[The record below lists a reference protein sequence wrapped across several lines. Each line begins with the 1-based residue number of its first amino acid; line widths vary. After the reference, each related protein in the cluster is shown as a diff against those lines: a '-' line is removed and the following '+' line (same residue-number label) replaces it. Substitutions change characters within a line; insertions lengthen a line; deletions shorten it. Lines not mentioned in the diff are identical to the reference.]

1 MIGQYFLP
9 HFTVILMLV
18 YLIHL
23 LNLHII
29 YTSLGINSGMSGLI
43 KSGFSDISSFLSTIE
58 STFASLF
65 STVFS
70 SFGSSVSIVM
80 QTFGFSAASYDI
92 LGPTMFVGGL
102 GLAFLVGYLFLVPG
116 DAERDIVQGEDE
128 I

>member
-1 MIGQYFLP
+1 MISQYFLP
-9 HFTVILMLV
+9 HFTAILILV

-29 YTSLGINSGMSGLI
+29 YTNLGINSGMSGLI

-65 STVFS
+65 STVFG

>member
-1 MIGQYFLP
+1 MISQYFLP
-9 HFTVILMLV
+9 HFTAILILV

-65 STVFS
+65 STVFG